1 MEDLTVNLTDG
12 QWRVRKSC
20 CHALAELLRSSAP
33 INLTDKAPELWKQLF
48 RVMDDIHEATR
59 LAAANTAKI
68 FSHVSLKLFF
78 LSKNLEFKQINFKIK
93 QI

>member
-1 MEDLTVNLTDG
+1 MEDLTINLTDG

-20 CHALAELLRSSAP
+20 CHALTELLRSSAP

-68 FSHVSLKLFF
+68 FSHVSF
-78 LSKNLEFKQINFKIK
+78 
-93 QI
+93 